1 MNTIIRHLTGQKGNS
16 LLEVLIALFL
26 TGIITTAVLRLYV
39 TQHQNYIA
47 QDDVATI
54 QQSARACIDELSRQ
68 IRMAGFELPFGVP
81 AIVASNT
88 NPDTITV
95 SYESDDCDSWLTAG
109 MASPAAELICG
120 GDVSCYHPGQWIYV
134 CEPDSGGGEFFE
146 VSGVIPATGRVQHT
160 TMSLTQAY
168 TVNATVMALTQVKFY
183 VDATTDPDHPKMM
196 MKLTGQDAQVYA
208 DNISDLQIRYRITTG
223 DIVDVPPLIE
233 DVREVL
239 ITITGRSDQPDWE
252 MNNGEYRTRTY
263 ASSVNVRNV
272 GL

>member
-1 MNTIIRHLTGQKGNS
+1 
-16 LLEVLIALFL
+16 
-26 TGIITTAVLRLYV
+26 
-39 TQHQNYIA
+39 
-47 QDDVATI
+47 
-54 QQSARACIDELSRQ
+54 
-68 IRMAGFELPFGVP
+68 
-81 AIVASNT
+81 
-88 NPDTITV
+88 
-95 SYESDDCDSWLTAG
+95 
-109 MASPAAELICG
+109 
-120 GDVSCYHPGQWIYV
+120 
-134 CEPDSGGGEFFE
+134 
-146 VSGVIPATGRVQHT
+146 
-160 TMSLTQAY
+160 MSLTQAY

-223 DIVDVPPLIE
+223 SIVDVPPLIE